1 MGYCSVRAA
10 HGGRSFLTPGSQ
22 RPLVLAS
29 VFVASSVRL
38 CQSDPGPWLQVCLLE
53 LNTWIWACVVGV
65 RISSTALV
73 MFFKEFISTE
83 ESLAEPANPAL
94 EQSQELC
101 SAKSLQS
108 RPTLCDP
115 LDGSPPGS
123 SVHGILQA
131 RKPEWVAMPSCRGSS
146 LELGRN
152 KKCLSEQKS
161 LPQTCTLNLKLIIAG
176 FAL

>member
-1 MGYCSVRAA
+1 MHTKHVQDQ
-10 HGGRSFLTPGSQ
+10 GSTSY
-22 RPLVLAS
+22 P
-29 VFVASSVRL
+29 SSVSSTEEFSLPTQRGKKF
-38 CQSDPGPWLQVCLLE
+38 PHRWFLE
-53 LNTWIWACVVGV
+53 CGWG
-65 RISSTALV
+65 ISSTALV